1 MEEKREEGENKDTES
16 RKDEREKRTVGRPS
30 RAEELS
36 RIRDRAGSQT
46 SIIDYVK
53 NKRGR
58 EEERESIEKAEK
70 EILDSFGKGNR
81 EIRSPP
87 NKIKR
92 EEKKEEGMEMEKML
106 KEIIAK
112 MDEQEKERKKDKE
125 EIMKEIQEMREDYR
139 MREILWEEQKAR
151 LENRIKQLEEKVGK
165 MEDNGGGKL
174 VSEFTKK
181 MKEMERNSEI
191 VERRRRRNNIIIK
204 GMKVENGSEGKEKMK
219 KFLEEEITK
228 KMEVEEVQTIGR
240 GEYKMTL
247 VRFNR
252 WEDKKEIMVKRK
264 EIGKAR
270 KIFIDDDLTAVE
282 RQIQKHLWSIVR
294 EEREKG
300 KKATVGYQRIWI
312 DNCEWK
318 WRTEKLERKAFQ
330 KE

>member
-1 MEEKREEGENKDTES
+1 MEEKREEGKNKDTES
-16 RKDEREKRTVGRPS
+16 KKDEKEKRTVGRPS

-58 EEERESIEKAEK
+58 EEERESVEKAEK

-92 EEKKEEGMEMEKML
+92 EEKKEEGTEMEEML
-106 KEIIAK
+106 KEILAK

-139 MREILWEEQKAR
+139 MRKILWEEQKER

-181 MKEMERNSEI
+181 MKEVERNSEI

-204 GMKVENGSEGKEKMK
+204 GMKAENGSEGKEKMK

-228 KMEVEEVQTIGR
+228 KKMEVEEVQTIGR
-240 GEYKMTL
+240 GEYKMT
-247 VRFNR
+247 
-252 WEDKKEIMVKRK
+252 
-264 EIGKAR
+264 
-270 KIFIDDDLTAVE
+270 
-282 RQIQKHLWSIVR
+282 
-294 EEREKG
+294 
-300 KKATVGYQRIWI
+300 
-312 DNCEWK
+312 
-318 WRTEKLERKAFQ
+318 
-330 KE
+330 